1 MQKEKLIKY
10 FQSVLPMADTK
21 AELLAENFHYK
32 EYNKSDLL
40 LKETKI
46 SNETYFLEE
55 GLVRT
60 YTLDIDGNEVTS
72 NIYIENNIVNDF
84 LSFFKQ
90 QPSVENLEALTNCKV
105 WYMSYNDVQKSFH
118 NIPEFR
124 EWGRLMLVNNYEILK
139 SRTLGLVKLTA
150 EQRYQNLIQEQS
162 TIFQNVPLKIIASY
176 LGITDTSLSRIRKEF
191 TKK

>member
-1 MQKEKLIKY
+1 MQKDNLIKY
-10 FQSVLPMADTK
+10 FQTVLPMSAEK
-21 AELLAENFHYK
+21 AELLAEKFYYK
-32 EYNKSDLL
+32 EYNKNDLL

-46 SNETYFLEE
+46 SSDTYFLEE

-72 NIYIENNIVNDF
+72 NIYTKNNIVNDF

-90 QPSVENLEALTNCKV
+90 QPSTENIEALTNCKV
-105 WYMSYNDVQKSFH
+105 WYMNYNNVQKSFH
-118 NIPEFR
+118 GIPEFR

-139 SRTLGLVKLTA
+139 LRTLGLIKLSA
-150 EQRYQNLIQEQS
+150 EQRYQNLMNEHP

-191 TKK
+191 AKK